1 MGWRTLLSL
10 GYSCMAMAAASARRP
25 NGGFRRSGSVK
36 GPVSAVPPGG
46 RTVWLACG
54 LLLGGLAAGDAAAD
68 GPGVQVRFDGTR
80 LDISLDAVLNAPLT
94 ELNEVMHDYDRFDR
108 IFPLVVESVQMGEF
122 GDGVRRVR
130 ADIEGCI
137 LVFCRRLRHV
147 LDVRAAERGWNSAV
161 SVPAASDVRAG
172 HFVWRADALDAEHT
186 RFRFSGWVEP
196 DVWIP
201 PVIGPIAVRRTVQR
215 SFADALPRLEQTARE
230 RAERRRRAPG
240 GTGPATL
247 PAP

>member
-1 MGWRTLLSL
+1 
-10 GYSCMAMAAASARRP
+10 MAMAVASARRL
-25 NGGFRRSGSVK
+25 NGGFRRSGLAR
-36 GPVSAVPPGG
+36 GPVSALPPGG
-46 RTVWLACG
+46 RTGWLACG
-54 LLLGGLAAGDAAAD
+54 LLLAGLTAGDAASD
-68 GPGVQVRFDGTR
+68 GPGAQVRFDGTR
-80 LDISLDAVLNAPLT
+80 LDISLDAVLNAPLA
-94 ELNEVMHDYDRFDR
+94 ELNAVMHDYDRFDR
-108 IFPLVVESVQMGEF
+108 IFPLVVESVQLGEF
-122 GDGVRRVR
+122 RDGVGRVR

-147 LDVRAAERGWNSAV
+147 LDVRAAGRGWNSAV

-215 SFADALPRLEQTARE
+215 SFADALPRLEQEARE
-230 RAERRRRAPG
+230 RAERRRRAPDG
-240 GTGPATL
+240 AGPATL

>member
-1 MGWRTLLSL
+1 
-10 GYSCMAMAAASARRP
+10 MAMAAASVRRP
-25 NGGFRRSGSVK
+25 NGGFRRSVPSG
-36 GPVSAVPPGG
+36 GPVSALLPGG
-46 RTVWLACG
+46 RKGWLACG
-54 LLLGGLAAGDAAAD
+54 LLLAGLAAGEAGAD
-68 GPGVQVRFDGTR
+68 GSGVQVRFDGTR
-80 LDISLDAVLNAPLT
+80 LDISLDAVLNAPLA
-94 ELNEVMHDYDRFDR
+94 ELSAVMHDYDRFDR
-108 IFPLVVESVQMGEF
+108 IFPLVVESVQLGEF
-122 GDGVRRVR
+122 PDGVRRVR

-147 LDVRAAERGWNSAV
+147 LDVRPAERGWNSAV

-215 SFADALPRLEQTARE
+215 SFADALPRLEQAARD